1 MAILVRTR
9 QEDGSLKESY
19 PSTQIV
25 TQKRIDDAKKLD
37 EKIEKLVMSIE
48 NEAEKQG
55 LIDLK
60 KKRKEVIKLYYF
72 VGMKLKP
79 FVENLKLP
87 KGDKQHIWNPINYHS
102 EHLQMSDTNVRLKR
116 GQSFANTWNMCYLLS
131 KYSKAD
137 VFEYDWTQWV
147 EIFDS
152 RITQNDP
159 RIINWLIETKKKH
172 FKGNNKQDWF
182 RLLMK
187 TLRAE
192 LSITRRIETSFLT
205 KAELTKEL
213 NACRKKFIPLWKKKV
228 QEIEKKKKAK
238 KKTSKKSATKKSAKK
253 SKKK

>member
-102 EHLQMSDTNVRLKR
+102 KERPLNPTPQVV
-116 GQSFANTWNMCYLLS
+116 FVLL
-131 KYSKAD
+131 
-137 VFEYDWTQWV
+137 
-147 EIFDS
+147 
-152 RITQNDP
+152 
-159 RIINWLIETKKKH
+159 
-172 FKGNNKQDWF
+172 
-182 RLLMK
+182 
-187 TLRAE
+187 
-192 LSITRRIETSFLT
+192 
-205 KAELTKEL
+205 
-213 NACRKKFIPLWKKKV
+213 
-228 QEIEKKKKAK
+228 
-238 KKTSKKSATKKSAKK
+238 
-253 SKKK
+253 